1 MISSALVE
9 FVAWLTIMGVII
21 LTLVQV
27 RRQHLATNSRLDE
40 LLDVTSKLARL
51 EGFEAG
57 RVSMESL
64 RASSEQLDQ
73 QNHPPQGKGPSAN

>member
-1 MISSALVE
+1 MMSEAMIQ
-9 FVAWLTIMGVII
+9 FIAWITIMGVMI

-40 LLDVTSKLARL
+40 LLNVTGKLARL

-64 RASSEQLDQ
+64 RASSDQLDH
-73 QNHPPQGKGPSAN
+73 QNHLPTGKGPSAS